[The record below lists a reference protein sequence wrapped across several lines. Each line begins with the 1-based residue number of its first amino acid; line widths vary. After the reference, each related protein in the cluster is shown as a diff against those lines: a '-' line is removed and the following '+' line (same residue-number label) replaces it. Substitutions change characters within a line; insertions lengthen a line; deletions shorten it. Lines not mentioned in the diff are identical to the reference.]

1 VTFKHKFVFLL
12 LALLIAGSAHA
23 QRERI
28 RLSNAGGTKV
38 SGTQALELTLTVTA
52 ASHRAIQQIVRT
64 AGQLDR
70 TRKTLTVRIDSPE
83 AEFITVGQRVRAFS
97 LQAKSS
103 MFQAKIT
110 RVTKVQDHAIVEATL
125 SGEGLEHSSSYV
137 MEITV
142 IRGDFLSIPSE
153 AIIEEGG
160 GRRIVY
166 VEKQDAKQEVR
177 YLPTEIQTGFQ
188 GELLTEVVKGL
199 NEGDRVVTF
208 GSFFIDSQYKLKLS
222 DSGTA
227 K

>member
-1 VTFKHKFVFLL
+1 VTFKHKFALLL
-12 LALLIAGSAHA
+12 LAVLIAGSAHA

-64 AGQLDR
+64 AGQLDS
-70 TRKTLTVRIDSPE
+70 TRKTLTAQIDSPE

-97 LQAKSS
+97 LLAKSS
-103 MFQAKIT
+103 MFQAKVT
-110 RVTKVQDHAIVEATL
+110 RVTRVQNHAIVEATL
-125 SGEGLEHSSSYV
+125 SGEGRENSSNYV

-166 VEKQDAKQEVR
+166 IEKQEGQYQPA
-177 YLPTEIQTGFQ
+177 EIQTGFQ
-188 GELLTEVVKGL
+188 GELLTEIVKGL

-222 DSGTA
+222 DSGAT

>member
-1 VTFKHKFVFLL
+1 VTIKHKFGFIFIS
-12 LALLIAGSAHA
+12 LLIAGSAHA

-28 RLSNAGGTKV
+28 RLSSVGSTSV
-38 SGTQALELTLTVTA
+38 SSAQALELTLTVTP
-52 ASHRAIQQIVRT
+52 ASRRTIQQIVRT
-64 AGQLDR
+64 AGELDK
-70 TRKTLTVRIDSPE
+70 TRKSLTARIDSPE
-83 AEFITVGQRVRAFS
+83 AGFIKVGQRVRAFS

-110 RVTKVQDHAIVEATL
+110 RVTTVQDHVIAEATL
-125 SGEGLEHSSSYV
+125 SGQVLENTSNYV

-142 IRGDFLSIPSE
+142 DRGEFLSIPSE

-160 GRRIVY
+160 GRRLVY
-166 VEKQDAKQEVR
+166 LEKQEGQ

-188 GELLTEVVKGL
+188 GELLTEIVNGL
-199 NEGDRVVTF
+199 KEGDHVVTF

-222 DSGTA
+222 DQGAA

>member
-1 VTFKHKFVFLL
+1 MTFKHKFVLL
-12 LALLIAGSAHA
+12 LLSLLIAGSALA

-64 AGQLDR
+64 SGQLDR
-70 TRKTLTVRIDSPE
+70 TRKTLTAQIDSPE
-83 AEFITVGQRVRAFS
+83 AEFIAVGQRVRAFS
-97 LQAKSS
+97 LVAKSS

-110 RVTKVQDHAIVEATL
+110 RVTRVQDHAIVEAAL
-125 SGEGLEHSSSYV
+125 SGEGRENTSNYV

-166 VEKQDAKQEVR
+166 IEKQEGQYQPA
-177 YLPTEIQTGFQ
+177 EIQTGFQ

-222 DSGTA
+222 DSGAA

>member
-12 LALLIAGSAHA
+12 LSLLMAGSAYA

-38 SGTQALELTLTVTA
+38 SGTQALELTLTVTP
-52 ASHRAIQQIVRT
+52 ASHRDIQQIVRT

-83 AEFITVGQRVRAFS
+83 SEFIAVGQRVRAFS

-110 RVTKVQDHAIVEATL
+110 RVSKVQDHSIVEATL
-125 SGEGLEHSSSYV
+125 SGEGLENSSGYV

-142 IRGDFLSIPSE
+142 NRGNFLSIPSE

-166 VEKQDAKQEVR
+166 VEKQEGQ

-222 DSGTA
+222 DSGTT

>member
-1 VTFKHKFVFLL
+1 VTFKHKFVLL
-12 LALLIAGSAHA
+12 LLSLLIAGSALA

-64 AGQLDR
+64 SGQLDR
-70 TRKTLTVRIDSPE
+70 TRKTLTAQIDSPE
-83 AEFITVGQRVRAFS
+83 AEFIAVGQRVRAFS
-97 LQAKSS
+97 LVAKSS

-110 RVTKVQDHAIVEATL
+110 RVTRVQDHAIVEAAL
-125 SGEGLEHSSSYV
+125 SGEGRENTSNYV

-166 VEKQDAKQEVR
+166 IEKQEGQYQPA
-177 YLPTEIQTGFQ
+177 EIQTGFQ

-222 DSGTA
+222 DSGAA